1 MGLTVAFFDRPE
13 PVLDVA
19 GGLLSSQPVV
29 NNLILSLLLDRMANP
44 QPGRYWVVTDG
55 PSPVGV
61 VFQSP
66 LDFAAAV
73 TPMPGAAAA
82 AAATAIAGAG
92 VKLPGVGGEAGTA
105 AHFAG
110 QWSDLTGTGAEPFN
124 GQRIY
129 ELAGMP
135 APGQVRGR
143 LRPAEVADGGRIVDW
158 MQGFADDTGERSIPE
173 EVIRRRVASGV
184 FWLWDDDGP
193 RSVAAHTVP
202 AAGVTCVLAVYTPP
216 AWRRRGYAGAC
227 VSALST
233 RLVDAGHRCILY
245 TDLANPTSNRL
256 YRRIGY
262 RAAVECLRYR
272 FL

>member
-1 MGLTVAFFDRPE
+1 MALTVAFFDRPE
-13 PVLDVA
+13 PVLDAA
-19 GGLLSSQPVV
+19 GGLLSSQPVA
-29 NNLILSLLLDRMANP
+29 NNLILSLLVDRMANP
-44 QPGRYWVVTDG
+44 QPGRFWVVTDG
-55 PSPVGV
+55 PLPVGV

-73 TPMPGAAAA
+73 SPMPVAAVAAGAAA
-82 AAATAIAGAG
+82 IASAG

-110 QWSDLTGTGAEPFN
+110 QWSDLTGAGAEPFN

-135 APGQVRGR
+135 APGRVTGR
-143 LRPAEVADGGRIVDW
+143 LRPAEAADCGRIVGW
-158 MQGFADDTGERSIPE
+158 MQGFADDTGERALPE
-173 EVIRRRVASGV
+173 EVIRRRVASGA
-184 FWLWDDDGP
+184 FWLWDDDGAC
-193 RSVAAHTVP
+193 SVAAHTVP
-202 AAGVTCVLAVYTPP
+202 VASVSRVLAVYTPP
-216 AWRRRGYAGAC
+216 GLRRRGYAEAC

-233 RLVDAGHRCILY
+233 RLLDAGHRCILY
-245 TDLANPTSNRL
+245 TDLSNPTSNKL